1 MKSIYV
7 SKKVE
12 TSIKALRKN
21 GKTGNNLASKA
32 KMIIDGLAS
41 GAAQHP
47 DDVVGTTTKYGEKR
61 IKNCYKYDLGWGYRL
76 VTVQRGE
83 TVFIPF
89 LGTHDSCQRWL
100 ETNSR
105 LKNFAVGSGRK
116 ISITDTRQRKASS
129 IESACENKKTYD
141 NPSYHLT
148 DKELR
153 FVFSGLVQGMKKQEK
168 LARE

>member
-21 GKTGNNLASKA
+21 GKTGINLASKA
-32 KMIIDGLAS
+32 KMIIDGLTS

-47 DDVVGTTTKYGEKR
+47 DDVVVTTTKYGEKR
-61 IKNCYKYDLGWGYRL
+61 IKNCYKYDLGCGYRL
-76 VTVQRGE
+76 ITVQRGE

-100 ETNSR
+100 GTNSR
-105 LKNFAVGSGRK
+105 LKNFVVGSGRR
-116 ISITDTRQRKASS
+116 ISITDTKLRKTSS
-129 IESACENKKTYD
+129 GESECENKKTDDDPLY
-141 NPSYHLT
+141 NLT

-153 FVFSGLVQGMKKQEK
+153 FVFSGLVQGMKKQKK
-168 LARE
+168 LDRE